1 MLRKQIIQDQPEAE
15 PERMTGAK
23 DIAAT
28 ATVLV
33 SSESPDHPVDHLFD
47 SRDGR
52 GGTRW
57 VAAADGEQTVIVA
70 FDTPQTVRE
79 VGLETEELQASRTQA
94 LVLSVSQ
101 DGGRTYREVLRQE
114 FTFSPPTTTFER
126 EKWSVPADGVTHVR
140 VVVQPDKGNAP
151 RRATLTS
158 LTIR

>member
-1 MLRKQIIQDQPEAE
+1 MLRKQIIQELPRAEAALKAD
-15 PERMTGAK
+15 AK
-23 DIAAT
+23 DIASI

-33 SSESPDHPVDHLFD
+33 TSESPDHPVDHLFD
-47 SRDGR
+47 AKSGR

-57 VAAADGEQTVIVA
+57 MAAADGEQTVIVA
-70 FDTPQTVRE
+70 FDTPQVIRE
-79 VGLETEELQASRTQA
+79 VSLETEELATSRTQA
-94 LVLSVSQ
+94 LVLSLSR

-114 FTFSPPTTTFER
+114 FTFSPPDTTFER
-126 EKWSVPADGVTHVR
+126 ENWTVPADGVTHVR